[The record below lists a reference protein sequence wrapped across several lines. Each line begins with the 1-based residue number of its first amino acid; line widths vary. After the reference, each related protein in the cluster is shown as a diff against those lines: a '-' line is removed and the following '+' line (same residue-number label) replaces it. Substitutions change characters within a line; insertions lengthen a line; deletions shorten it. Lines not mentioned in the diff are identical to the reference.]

1 MLLHMERENMPNKSI
16 STRPLNDNEKLLREK
31 FYESIITQ
39 SELMDKLSERLITL
53 QLAIPGAYATALKL
67 MYGDK
72 ATVTLGTLGYI
83 AFGLWFA
90 SLILTLFALTPK
102 KWKVDVSILKQ
113 DPKKLDQALGIEDFF
128 EQSAI
133 YKRRLIS
140 ISSVLF
146 FLGIIGAALTL

>member
-1 MLLHMERENMPNKSI
+1 MSNKAI

-31 FYESIITQ
+31 FYESIVAQ
-39 SELMDKLSERLITL
+39 SDLMDKLSERLLTL
-53 QLAIPGAYATALKL
+53 ELAIPGLYATALKL

-72 ATVTLGTLGYI
+72 ATVTLGTVGYI

-90 SLILTLFALTPK
+90 SLILILFALTPK

-140 ISSVLF
+140 ISSILF
-146 FLGIIGAALTL
+146 FLGIVGAALTL

>member
-1 MLLHMERENMPNKSI
+1 MPNKPI
-16 STRPLNDNEKLLREK
+16 STRPLNENEKLLREK
-31 FYESIITQ
+31 FYESIVAQ
-39 SELMDKLSERLITL
+39 SDLMDKLSERLLTL
-53 QLAIPGAYATALKL
+53 ELAIPGAYATALKL

-72 ATVTLGTLGYI
+72 ATVTFGTWGYV

-90 SLILTLFALTPK
+90 SLILTLFALTPR
-102 KWKVDVSILKQ
+102 KWKVDPSILKQ
-113 DPKKLDQALGIEDFF
+113 DPQKLNQALGIEDFF

-146 FLGIIGAALTL
+146 FLGIVGAALTL